1 LTFLSPLINIKTDG
15 GLGFYPSEQPVWS
28 PGKSDLN
35 IIILIG
41 GKMYKR
47 YGFGEGGLFTQIF
60 SGKKP
65 NLLFFLV
72 ASLFSLFLLGSN
84 PALAQLTG
92 TKTIGSGGDY
102 TTFTA
107 AVSALN
113 SQGVGAGGV
122 TFNVKSGSYNEQF
135 RIGNL
140 AGVSASNPVI
150 FQSQAINKDSVT
162 LYFAASGPS
171 NNYVVKLDSAD
182 YVTFQNM
189 TVQATGPS
197 YALVFYLLNGA
208 DNISI
213 KNNNLTG
220 YPTGSSSPNYTL
232 IYSYF
237 TSEDNI
243 EISGNNFSNGG
254 WGILMYGVNNATQS
268 VGTRV
273 LNNTFNTGYG
283 GVYLQHHNSPV
294 IRSNTVTANGNSGFG
309 IFAYDC
315 DDSLRI
321 QKNKVNLPTNGNGI
335 IAQYCDGTQFGGK
348 GLISNNFVTVGGTGG
363 AAGIQLDYCNYLNVH
378 YNSVN
383 QTNTHTSYYAFY
395 VNSGGNISVRN
406 NIFANNGG
414 YAYYTNT
421 PAAIANSNYN
431 DLYTPGSYLAYWS
444 GDRKDLA
451 AFKSASS
458 TDSNSV
464 FIYPQYLSATDLHQS
479 SPWID
484 SSGTPS
490 SLVTDDI
497 DGQLRDGSK
506 PDIGADEFV
515 AAPSTLTPLSG
526 IYTVGSGGNYATLNA
541 AVNDVVLKGVSG
553 PVTFDIMPGSYNER
567 FLLVN
572 VPGNSTTNTITFQSQ
587 TGVAS
592 DVSIF
597 KEALNAGENYLVRLY
612 GADNVTI
619 QNLSFFAT
627 GTTYA
632 RVIEF
637 MGGVDNAKIMN
648 NNITGYATGSS
659 SGNYYLIFSDN
670 YYTSNIQITGNNFS
684 QGGWSVV
691 MNGLSTTVP
700 TLGTR
705 VLNNTFS
712 SGYGGVY
719 LNAHKSAYVNS
730 NIITVTGNSGYGIYA
745 YDCDDSL
752 QIQKNKI
759 NLPTNGNGILAQYCD
774 GTQFGGKGL
783 IANNFVTVGGTGG
796 AAGLQLDYCNYMN
809 IYYNSVNQTNTH
821 TSYYAFYVNSGGN
834 LSIRNNIFAN
844 NGGYAYYTNTPAA
857 IANSNY
863 NDLYTPGN
871 YLAFWSG
878 DRKDLAAF
886 KTASGKDT
894 NSVFIYPQYLSS
906 TDLHQ
911 ASPWIDSAGAP
922 ISSVTQ
928 DIDGETR
935 DASKPDIG
943 ADEFVAAPSSLTPL
957 FGTYT
962 IGPLNKAASPSANY
976 STLTEAVNDLVLK
989 GVSGPVTFDIQP
1001 GNYNERVAIVNVPG
1015 ANTTNTVTFQ
1025 SQTGNRGDVVIYA
1038 DALNPGENYVVQL
1051 NGADHLIFKNLTF
1064 QAIGATYARIFYLWG
1079 STDNLKIQ
1087 NNLLIGA
1094 PTTSSSPN
1102 YYLIHGDYTYSSGT
1116 QITGNTFSQ
1125 GGWGIVLYGL
1135 SSAVPATGTRVL
1147 NDTFSTGY
1155 GGVYLQY
1162 HKSAYANSNV
1172 ITVTGNSGF
1181 GIFVYDCDDSLQIQR
1196 NKVNLPTN
1204 GNGIQLSYCDATQL
1218 GVKGLTAN
1226 NFVTVGG
1233 TGGAVGIALDY
1244 CNYQNIYYN
1253 SVNQT
1258 NTHTGYYAFYVNSG
1272 GNIKVKNN
1280 IFANNGG
1287 YAYYTNTPAAIDT
1300 SNYNDLYTPG
1310 NFLAFW
1316 TGNRRDLAAL
1326 QLASGKDAN
1335 SVFIYPQFVS
1345 ATDLHQAS
1353 PWLDSMAAPI
1363 GGLGGVTQ
1371 DIDGNA
1377 RDASKPDIGAD
1388 EFVAAPSTLTPLA
1401 GTYTIGS
1408 GGNYAT
1414 FADAVDDAVLKGVS
1428 APVIFNFLTG
1438 TYNERVNIVSVPG
1451 ASETNSVTF
1460 QSQTGNRNDVTIFKE
1475 ALSLGENY
1483 IVRLYGA
1490 DYITFQKLKF
1500 QAPGATYA
1508 RIFDLVG
1515 GVDYAKIQNN
1525 LLIGYS
1531 TTSSS
1536 GNYTLINSDNYYTSN
1551 IQITGNTFNQG
1562 GWGIVMNGLS
1572 SAVPTTGTRIL
1583 NDTFSTGYG
1592 GVYLNAH
1599 KSAYINGNVITAN
1612 GNSGFGIYAYDCDDS
1627 LKIQKNKVN
1636 LPTNGNGIL
1645 LQYCDGTDLGAKG
1658 LTANNFVTVGGTGA
1672 AAGIALD
1679 FCNYQNVYY
1688 NSVNQTNTHSS
1699 YFAFTPNYGGNINV
1713 VNNIFMNP
1721 GGGYAYYT
1729 ATPGAV
1735 ANSNYNDLYTT
1746 GASLAYWNGPR
1757 ADLAALRAASG
1768 KDLNSISINPRFP
1781 NATNLH
1787 VGDTL
1792 IDSTGTPLAEVTDDI
1807 DGQPRDPNYPDIGA
1821 DEFSCT
1827 AIPGD
1832 VNSSGGITITDII
1845 HLINYYFDKD
1855 KPPCVGSNPG
1865 NCWEP
1870 TPLCR
1875 AEINGIGGTTLP
1887 DIIYL
1892 VNYYFDKDKLPCVGA
1907 DPGNC
1912 WTPVATGT
1920 CCFPVP

>member
-1 LTFLSPLINIKTDG
+1 
-15 GLGFYPSEQPVWS
+15 
-28 PGKSDLN
+28 
-35 IIILIG
+35 
-41 GKMYKR
+41 MYKR
-47 YGFGEGGLFTQIF
+47 YSIGEGGLFTRIF

-65 NLLFFLV
+65 NLLFFL
-72 ASLFSLFLLGSN
+72 AALLFSSFLLGN
-84 PALAQLTG
+84 IPALAQLTG
-92 TKTIGSGGDY
+92 TKVIGSGGDY
-102 TTFTA
+102 TNFTT

-113 SQGVGAGGV
+113 SLGVGAGGV
-122 TFNVKSGSYNEQF
+122 TFNVKSGSYNEHI
-135 RIGNL
+135 RLGNISGAS
-140 AGVSASNPVI
+140 AGNPII
-150 FQSQAINKDSVT
+150 FQSQAGNKDSVT
-162 LYFAASGPS
+162 LYYAAPDPG

-189 TVQATGPS
+189 TLQATGTT
-197 YALVFYLLNGA
+197 YAIVFYLLNGA

-220 YPTGSSSPNYTL
+220 YSTGSSSANYTL

-237 TSEDNI
+237 TSEDNT

-254 WGILMYGVNNATQS
+254 WSILMYGVSTAAQS

-283 GVYLQHHNSPV
+283 GVFLQHHNSPV
-294 IRSNTVTANGNSGFG
+294 IRGNTITANGNSGYG
-309 IFAYDC
+309 IYAYDC

-335 IAQYCDGTQFGGK
+335 IAQYCDGTQFGGR
-348 GLISNNFVTVGGTGG
+348 GLIANNFATVGGTGG
-363 AAGIQLDYCNYLNVH
+363 ATGLQLDYCNYMNVY

-395 VNSGGNISVRN
+395 LNSGGNISVRN

-414 YAYYTNT
+414 YAFYTNT

-451 AFKSASS
+451 ALKSASS
-458 TDSNSV
+458 TDTNSV
-464 FIYPQYLSATDLHQS
+464 FIYPQYVSSTDLHQA

-484 SSGTPS
+484 SAGTPS

-497 DGQLRDGSK
+497 DGQLRDASK
-506 PDIGADEFV
+506 PDLGADEFV

-526 IYTVGSGGNYATLNA
+526 TYTVGSGGNYTTLNA

-553 PVTFDIMPGSYNER
+553 PVTFDVIPGPYSER

-587 TGVAS
+587 TGIAS

-597 KEALNAGENYLVRLY
+597 KDALNAGENYLVRLY
-612 GADNVTI
+612 GADNVII

-632 RVIEF
+632 RVIEL
-637 MGGVDNAKIMN
+637 MGGVDNTKIMN
-648 NNITGYATGSS
+648 NILTGYATGSS

-684 QGGWSVV
+684 QGGWSII
-691 MNGLSTTVP
+691 MYGLSTTVP

-719 LNAHKSAYVNS
+719 LTAHKSAYVNS
-730 NIITVTGNSGYGIYA
+730 NFITVTGNSGFGIYA

-752 QIQKNKI
+752 QIQKNKV

-796 AAGLQLDYCNYMN
+796 ASGLQLDYCNYMN
-809 IYYNSVNQTNTH
+809 VYYNSVNQTNTH
-821 TSYYAFYVNSGGN
+821 TSYYAFYLNSGGN
-834 LSIRNNIFAN
+834 INVRNNIFAN

-857 IANSNY
+857 IATSNY
-863 NDLYTPGN
+863 NDLYSPGN
-871 YLAFWSG
+871 FLAYWSG
-878 DRKDLAAF
+878 NRKDLAAF
-886 KTASGKDT
+886 KTASSKDT
-894 NSVFIYPQYLSS
+894 NSVFIYPQYFSS

-911 ASPWIDSAGAP
+911 ASPWIDSAAAP

-928 DIDGETR
+928 DIDGDAR
-935 DASKPDIG
+935 DAAKPDIG
-943 ADEFVAAPSSLTPL
+943 ADEFVAAPASLTPL
-957 FGTYT
+957 TGTLT
-962 IGPLNKAASPSANY
+962 IGSLSKSASPSANY
-976 STLTEAVNDLVLK
+976 STLTEAVTDLVLR

-1001 GNYNERVAIVNVPG
+1001 GNYNERMDLVSIPG
-1015 ANTTNTVTFQ
+1015 SSSANTVTFQ
-1025 SQTGNRGDVVIYA
+1025 SQTGNRGEVIIYA
-1038 DALNPGENYVVQL
+1038 EALNPGENYVVRL

-1064 QAIGATYARIFYLWG
+1064 QAIGTSYARIFYLWG

-1102 YYLIHGDYTYSSGT
+1102 YYLIHADYTYSSGT

-1125 GGWGIVLYGL
+1125 GGWGIIMYGL
-1135 SSAVPATGTRVL
+1135 NANDVATGTRVL

-1155 GGVYLQY
+1155 GGVYLNA
-1162 HKSAYANSNV
+1162 HKSAYINSNV

-1181 GIFVYDCDDSLQIQR
+1181 GTYVYDCDDSLQIQK

-1204 GNGIQLSYCDATQL
+1204 GNGILLQYCDGTQL

-1233 TGGAVGIALDY
+1233 TGAADGIQLDY
-1244 CNYQNIYYN
+1244 CNYQNVYYN

-1258 NTHTGYYAFYVNSG
+1258 NTNTGYYAFYLNSG

-1287 YAYYTNTPAAIDT
+1287 GYAYYINTPAAIDT

-1310 NFLAFW
+1310 SFLAYW
-1316 TGNRRDLAAL
+1316 AGNRKDLAAL

-1353 PWLDSMAAPI
+1353 PWLDSMATPI

-1371 DIDGNA
+1371 DIDGNS
-1377 RDASKPDIGAD
+1377 RDASKPDLGAD
-1388 EFVAAPSTLTPLA
+1388 EFVAAPSTLTPLS
-1401 GTYTIGS
+1401 GIYTIGS
-1408 GGNYAT
+1408 TLAASPNADYPT
-1414 FADAVDDAVLKGVS
+1414 LTDAVNDVVLKGVS
-1428 APVIFNFLTG
+1428 GPVTFNIQTG
-1438 TYNERVNIVSVPG
+1438 TYNERVAIVSVPG
-1451 ASETNSVTF
+1451 AGTTNSVTF
-1460 QSQTGNRNDVTIFKE
+1460 QSLSGNRNDVTIFKE
-1475 ALSLGENY
+1475 ALSPGENY
-1483 IVRLYGA
+1483 VVKLYGA
-1490 DYITFQKLKF
+1490 DYIRFQKLKF
-1500 QAPGATYA
+1500 QATGATYA

-1515 GVDYAKIQNN
+1515 GVDDAKIQNN
-1525 LLIGYS
+1525 LLIGYT

-1536 GNYTLINSDNYYTSN
+1536 GNYTLINSDNYYITN
-1551 IQITGNTFNQG
+1551 TEITGNTFNQG
-1562 GWGIVMNGLS
+1562 GWGIFMYGLS
-1572 SAVPTTGTRIL
+1572 NAVPTTGTRVL
-1583 NDTFSTGYG
+1583 SDTFSTGYG

-1599 KSAYINGNVITAN
+1599 KSAYVNGNVITAN
-1612 GNSGFGIYAYDCDDS
+1612 GNSGFGIYTYDCDDS
-1627 LKIQKNKVN
+1627 LQIQKNKVN

-1645 LQYCDGTDLGAKG
+1645 LQYCDGTDLGGKG

-1672 AAGIALD
+1672 AAGIQLD
-1679 FCNYQNVYY
+1679 YCNYQNIYY

-1699 YFAFTPNYGGNINV
+1699 YYAFYANSGGNINV
-1713 VNNIFMNP
+1713 VDNIFVNL
-1721 GGGYAYYT
+1721 GGGYAYYVNPASAIVT
-1729 ATPGAV
+1729 
-1735 ANSNYNDLYTT
+1735 SNYNDFYTT
-1746 GASLAYWNGPR
+1746 GPNLAYWSGNR
-1757 ADLAALRAASG
+1757 ADLLALQTASG
-1768 KDLNSISINPRFP
+1768 KDINSISLNPKFFS
-1781 NATNLH
+1781 ASDLH
-1787 VGDTL
+1787 VLEGQ
-1792 IDSTGTPLAEVTDDI
+1792 IDSTATSLALVSDDI
-1807 DGQPRDPNYPDIGA
+1807 DGDARDASRPDMGA
-1821 DEFSCT
+1821 DEFTCV

-1832 VNSSGGITITDII
+1832 VNATGNISLADII
-1845 HLINYYFDKD
+1845 NVINY
-1855 KPPCVGSNPG
+1855 
-1865 NCWEP
+1865 
-1870 TPLCR
+1870 
-1875 AEINGIGGTTLP
+1875 I
-1887 DIIYL
+1887 
-1892 VNYYFDKDKLPCVGA
+1892 FDKDKLPCLGIN
-1907 DPGNC
+1907 PGNC
-1912 WTPVATGT
+1912 WTPVPFCRGDVNQSGT
-1920 CCFPVP
+1920 ITLADVVNLINFVFDKDKLPCLGINPGNCWTPLPSPACCLPVP